1 MLYLIPVWLVVAL
14 VVFVIVEVFS
24 RDDART
30 RADELIA
37 GIRNQTPEDIDKC
50 ITNIEAR
57 NRWLLS
63 KNKTDR
69 RRVELLR
76 RLRDNKVIPRP

>member
-1 MLYLIPVWLVVAL
+1 MLYLIPVWLAVGL
-14 VVFVIVEVFS
+14 VVFVVVEVFE
-24 RDDART
+24 RHEARE
-30 RADELIA
+30 RADKLIA
-37 GIRNQTPEDIDKC
+37 GICNQTPEDIDKC

-76 RLRDNKVIPRP
+76 RLR